1 MRLHVFYRVALLLPF
16 LGFTLAGALQGG
28 ATAPDLAL
36 AHGGRSLGFYPPF
49 LLRGLIAYGIVLVWL
64 HRQLYRRSLREFDT
78 LLWQAPIAY
87 AAVSTALLGALVL
100 AHGQAAEFV
109 GEHTGWIG
117 SHLAVHLA
125 IGYGYVGLMVWPRNI
140 LRANEYFVEDAAR
153 VDRSDERESAFSTEN
168 AS

>member
-1 MRLHVFYRVALLLPF
+1 MNGEQKWSTRLHVFYRVALLLPF
-16 LGFTLAGALQGG
+16 LGLALAAALKSGS
-28 ATAPDLAL
+28 TAPDLAL
-36 AHGGRSLGFYPPF
+36 AHGGRSLPVYPPF
-49 LLRGLIAYGIVLVWL
+49 LMRGLIAYGIVIVW
-64 HRQLYRRSLREFDT
+64 LYRRLRRRPLREFDT

-125 IGYGYVGLMVWPRNI
+125 VGYGYVGLMVWPRNL
-140 LRANEYFVEDAAR
+140 LRASGYFVE
-153 VDRSDERESAFSTEN
+153 REPAFSPEN